1 MIEQK
6 LFKISY
12 KSHKFYEDFDSSES
26 LNSLICFEE
35 GLDEALTFIWDNMY
49 SYMNHS
55 HELHKEQYKVG
66 LAELLKFKSY
76 DNKPTSGAETL
87 WVEVEEVSFFKST
100 KHE

>member
-1 MIEQK
+1 MTEQK

-12 KSHKFYEDFDSSES
+12 KSHRFYVSFNDTEFI
-26 LNSLICFEE
+26 NSLICFEKD
-35 GLDEALTFIWDNMY
+35 LDEALTFIWDNMY

-55 HELHKEQYKVG
+55 HEFHKEQYKVG
-66 LAELLKFKSY
+66 LAELLKNKSY
-76 DNKPTSGAETL
+76 YDKPSFGAETL